1 MKILVLAPQPFF
13 QERGTPIAVRMLLEV
28 LAEKYASKPE
38 GSCIELLTY
47 HEGNP
52 SELVGITQHR
62 IRAPRWLKDIKPG
75 ISLKKLVADWYFFW
89 RTLGLVWTNRKDQ
102 FTLIHA
108 IEESVFIAWLCKQCF
123 GIPYV
128 YDMDSSLSL
137 QLTESWKP
145 LRILLP
151 LFEKLETM
159 AISNSLAVV
168 PVCDS
173 LAETAARRGAQTIK
187 LLTDVST
194 IDFVPTKGTQLR
206 TELQINPSHLL
217 ILYVGNLQPYQGV
230 QVLVDS
236 FISELTKELLP
247 AQLVIIGG
255 STGDVEKLKKRIS
268 KRSPSSAIQTRISLL
283 GARPLDRLANY
294 LSEADILVSPR
305 TEGNNTPMKIYNYM
319 ISGKPILA
327 TNILSHTQVL
337 TSETALLC
345 EPTVASMGSGLK
357 ALITDRNLRS
367 HLGCSAQSLAKEKYT
382 VESFKKN
389 VLEIYGSLEQVAL

>member
-28 LAEKYASKPE
+28 LAEKYAERPE
-38 GSCIELLTY
+38 SSSIELLTY
-47 HEGNP
+47 HEGTP
-52 SELVGITQHR
+52 TELIGITQHR
-62 IRAPRWLKDIKPG
+62 IRAPRWLRNIKPG
-75 ISLKKLVADWYFFW
+75 ISVKKLVADWFFFW
-89 RTLGLVWTNRKDQ
+89 RTLGLIWSNRRDQ

-145 LRILLP
+145 LRIFLP
-151 LFEKLETM
+151 LFEKLESM
-159 AISNSLAVV
+159 AISDSLAVV

-173 LAETAARRGAQTIK
+173 LAETAAKHGAQNIK

-194 IDFVPTKGTQLR
+194 FNILPTDGSQLR
-206 TELQINPSHLL
+206 TELQIDPSHLL
-217 ILYVGNLQPYQGV
+217 VLYVGNLQPYQGV

-236 FISELTKELLP
+236 FVEELQRELLP

-255 STGDVEKLKKRIS
+255 STGEVEKLKKRVAR
-268 KRSPSSAIQTRISLL
+268 RSPSDAIKERISIL
-283 GARPLDRLANY
+283 GARPLDRLPNY

-337 TSETALLC
+337 TPDVALLC
-345 EPTVASMGSGLK
+345 EPTVTSMGSGLNT
-357 ALITDRNLRS
+357 LITNEQLRAR
-367 HLGCSAQSLAKEKYT
+367 LGYSAQTLAKQKYT
-382 VESFKKN
+382 VESFKRN